1 MGRKRLSGF
10 VTILR
15 MSRAGR
21 SNSTSDSSR
30 ELFGLLAREAVTL
43 TVSAGHVRTS
53 VGPARFSIVMT
64 LIGSLNARV
73 NVAPSSVERKAGKE
87 KKGNDAAKRIAPII
101 ADAMSSDL
109 RTDKP
114 YRRPFEA

>member
-15 MSRAGR
+15 MSRAGC

-30 ELFGLLAREAVTL
+30 ELLGLLAREAVTL
-43 TVSAGHVRTS
+43 TASAGHVRTS
-53 VGPARFSIVMT
+53 VGPARFSMVMT
-64 LIGSLNARV
+64 LMGSLKARV
-73 NVAPSSVERKAGKE
+73 NVASSSVERKAGKE
-87 KKGNDAAKRIAPII
+87 KKGNDAARSVALIM

-109 RTDKP
+109 RTGKP
-114 YRRPFEA
+114 YR